1 MTKILMTSVRNDEE
15 EAIDAYAKLHH
26 IEIQISRDE
35 FHPETMPDLTD
46 IDGLVI
52 QQTAAIGGDQS
63 FCAMRASNSGV
74 RRSKRK
80 ICIRAISA
88 TDLGE

>member
-52 QQTAAIGGDQS
+52 QRNVQ
-63 FCAMRASNSGV
+63 
-74 RRSKRK
+74 
-80 ICIRAISA
+80 
-88 TDLGE
+88 